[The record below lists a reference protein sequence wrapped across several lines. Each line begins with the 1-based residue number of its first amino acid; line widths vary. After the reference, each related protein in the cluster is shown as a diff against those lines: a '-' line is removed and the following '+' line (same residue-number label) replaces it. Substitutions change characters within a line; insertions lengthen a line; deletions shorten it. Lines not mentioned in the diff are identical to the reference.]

1 MVDKIFKKDEWLTNI
16 LEYDVYNIDYDSIK
30 HYKKEL
36 VLPYSALYCIKIPN
50 NDVITTITL
59 INSGFEYICNNIV
72 FELEE
77 YSTVQKNNIEINIC
91 PYSAE
96 MQTDVLRIAGKS
108 FSFSRFHKDR
118 RIPECKANKIY
129 QEWVKSHIEGNRGD
143 GLWVAEKNEIP
154 IGFLATMS
162 TENYASIDLIC
173 VNSDYQKLGVAS
185 SLVNFFI
192 EAVYGK
198 KIRVE
203 TQSSNIPA
211 IKLYEKYHFK
221 IKEVFDIFH
230 FHKRYKYEK

>member
-72 FELEE
+72 FELVEH
-77 YSTVQKNNIEINIC
+77 SIVQNNTGINIC
-91 PYSAE
+91 PYSAK
-96 MQTDVLRIAGKS
+96 MQSDILWTAGKS
-108 FSFSRFHKDR
+108 FSFSRFHKDQK
-118 RIPECKANKIY
+118 IPEYKANKIY
-129 QEWVKSHIEGNRGD
+129 QEWIKNHIEGKRGD
-143 GLWVAEKNEIP
+143 GLLVAEKDGITV
-154 IGFLATMS
+154 GFLATIS
-162 TENYASIDLIC
+162 TENYVSIDLIC

-185 SLVNFFI
+185 SLVSFFI
-192 EAVYGK
+192 ETVYGK

-211 IKLYEKYHFK
+211 IKLYEKYNFK
-221 IKEVFDIFH
+221 IKETFNVFH
-230 FHKRYKYEK
+230 FHKF